1 MVSDRRQP
9 LHALRFRPLVAN
21 RSLGRPTAAYYDYAL
36 YNSRR
41 LQAFH
46 QLDVR
51 ADKVWYFAKWRLG
64 FYVDIQNLYNF
75 KAAGQDILMP
85 ETDASGQYVPDPQ
98 RPGHYKMKTVA
109 HDIGGTVLPTLGI
122 TVEF

>member
-1 MVSDRRQP
+1 M
-9 LHALRFRPLVAN
+9 
-21 RSLGRPTAAYYDYAL
+21 
-36 YNSRR
+36 
-41 LQAFH
+41 
-46 QLDVR
+46 R

>member
-1 MVSDRRQP
+1 MV
-9 LHALRFRPLVAN
+9 
-21 RSLGRPTAAYYDYAL
+21 
-36 YNSRR
+36 
-41 LQAFH
+41 
-46 QLDVR
+46 
-51 ADKVWYFAKWRLG
+51 
-64 FYVDIQNLYNF
+64 IQNLYNF
-75 KAAGQDILMP
+75 TAAGHDILMP